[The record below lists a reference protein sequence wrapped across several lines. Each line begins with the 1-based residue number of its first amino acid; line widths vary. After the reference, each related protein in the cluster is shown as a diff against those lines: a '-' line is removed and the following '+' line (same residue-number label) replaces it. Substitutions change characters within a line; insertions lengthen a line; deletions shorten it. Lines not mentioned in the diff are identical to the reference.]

1 MACLFPMHFCEL
13 DYTLSKSIPKMNGGG
28 KNQMAQKKYSKAET

>member
-13 DYTLSKSIPKMNGGG
+13 DYTLSEATNEIIIQDLEFG
-28 KNQMAQKKYSKAET
+28 KL